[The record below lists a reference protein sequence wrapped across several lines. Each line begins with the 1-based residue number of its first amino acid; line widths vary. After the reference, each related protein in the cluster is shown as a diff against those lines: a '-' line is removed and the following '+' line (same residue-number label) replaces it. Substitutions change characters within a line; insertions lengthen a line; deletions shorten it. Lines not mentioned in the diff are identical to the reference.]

1 MTRYLKVS
9 SLIIL
14 IFFSKIIVVQSEETL
29 STRAL
34 VSSDQQAILSS
45 EIDGKIINIPI
56 KMGQKFL
63 MGETLIDFDCNL
75 LEAQHQAVEANLNSA
90 QITLRSNVELA
101 QMRSIGIYEVE
112 LSQAAVDRAEAEL
125 LISSLNIKRC
135 SIKAPYNGQVA
146 NVFVKSYESI
156 DRQQPLIEIIGTGIL
171 EARLMVPSKW
181 MNWMQVGMPIS
192 ILIDE
197 TENSYT
203 AKIEAIGANIDP
215 VSQTIDLRAKFI
227 MKYDE
232 LLPGMSGTVTFE

>member
-1 MTRYLKVS
+1 MTHYLKVS

-14 IFFSKIIVVQSEETL
+14 IFFSKNILAYSENILT
-29 STRAL
+29 TRAL
-34 VSSDQQAILSS
+34 VSSDEQAILSS
-45 EIDGKIINIPI
+45 EIDGRIIEIPL
-56 KMGQKFL
+56 KMGQKFSK
-63 MGETLIDFDCNL
+63 GETLIAFDCNL
-75 LEAQHQAVEANLNSA
+75 LEAQHQAVEASLNSA
-90 QITLRSNVELA
+90 QITLKSNVELA

-112 LSQAAVDRAEAEL
+112 LAQAAVDRAEAEL

-146 NVFVKSYESI
+146 NVFVKSFESI

-181 MNWMQVGMPIS
+181 MNWMEVGLPIS

-197 TENSYT
+197 TNQSY
-203 AKIEAIGANIDP
+203 AARIEAIGANIDP

-227 MKYDE
+227 MKHDE

>member
-1 MTRYLKVS
+1 
-9 SLIIL
+9 
-14 IFFSKIIVVQSEETL
+14 
-29 STRAL
+29 
-34 VSSDQQAILSS
+34 
-45 EIDGKIINIPI
+45 
-56 KMGQKFL
+56 MGQKFSK
-63 MGETLIDFDCNL
+63 GDTLIAFDCNL
-75 LEAQHQAVEANLNSA
+75 LEAQHQAVEASLNSA
-90 QITLRSNVELA
+90 QITLKSNVELA

-112 LSQAAVDRAEAEL
+112 LAQAALDRAEAEL

-146 NVFVKSYESI
+146 NVFVKSFESI

-181 MNWMQVGMPIS
+181 MNWMEVGLPIS

-197 TENSYT
+197 TNQSY
-203 AKIEAIGANIDP
+203 AARIEAIGANIDP

-232 LLPGMSGTVTFE
+232 LLPCMSGTVTFE